1 MTLIEK
7 QTVIDA
13 IRGAET
19 FMRVDDKGTLCNVIR
34 VEDILTSLE
43 NISIQQQWIKLTGVE
58 LNESEWIKPTGMMP
72 PEYHG
77 HYECVKCGGWAME
90 EWGGH
95 HRMVLTKFCP
105 HCGRPM
111 KNGVNE

>member
-7 QTVIDA
+7 QAVIDA
-13 IRGAET
+13 IRRAET
-19 FMRVDDKGTLCNVIR
+19 FMRVDDKGTPCNVIR

-43 NISIQQQWIKLTGVE
+43 NISIQQQWVKLTGTD
-58 LNESEWIKPTGMMP
+58 LYESEWIKPLGMMP

-77 HYECVKCGGWAME
+77 HYECLKCGGWAMK
-90 EWGGH
+90 EWRH

-111 KNGVNE
+111 KNGVSE

>member
-7 QTVIDA
+7 QAVIDA

-19 FMRVDDKGTLCNVIR
+19 FMRVDDKGTPCNVIR

-43 NISIQQQWIKLTGVE
+43 NISIQQQWVKLTGTD
-58 LNESEWIKPTGMMP
+58 LYESEWIKPLGMMP

-77 HYECVKCGGWAME
+77 HYECLKCGGWAMK
-90 EWGGH
+90 EWRH

-111 KNGVNE
+111 KNGVSE